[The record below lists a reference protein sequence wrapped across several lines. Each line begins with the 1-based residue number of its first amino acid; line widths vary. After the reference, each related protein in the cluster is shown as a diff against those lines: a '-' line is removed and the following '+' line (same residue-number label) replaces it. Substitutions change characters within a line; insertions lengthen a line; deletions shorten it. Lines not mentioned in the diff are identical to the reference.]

1 MSRWPRTGPKPTI
14 ASIRSS
20 VMKFASLLQK
30 GVLRDPA
37 VLPPSDVLTMAT
49 RCGATALDIPGGAV
63 TPGNVADLIF
73 VRLDSFHNQPMTSE
87 AAPTNLVHAARG
99 SDVVLTMVAGEI
111 LTRAGRLVSDRWTS
125 LAEDARKVGMGK
137 LIAERGEIVI

>member
-1 MSRWPRTGPKPTI
+1 
-14 ASIRSS
+14 
-20 VMKFASLLQK
+20 
-30 GVLRDPA
+30 
-37 VLPPSDVLTMAT
+37 
-49 RCGATALDIPGGAV
+49 
-63 TPGNVADLIF
+63 
-73 VRLDSFHNQPMTSE
+73 MTSE

-125 LAEDARKVGMGK
+125 LAEDARKVGME